1 MRTYPVPKELL
12 NEATQQALIAP
23 HHQEVDGK
31 VWVTNVGLNKIHR
44 VDVKTGA
51 YETID
56 PFKDMP
62 KNERHS
68 AYGMNAD
75 KDNNLWFNDFSA
87 EGIVR
92 IDAKTLEVTM
102 FKTGTARSRPRRGHM
117 DAEGRLA
124 FAEFYGDRAG
134 VLDTRTGKMTEYS
147 VPTPHTA
154 PYDAALDK
162 YGYLWT
168 AGMESDRVTRIDTAT
183 GETVEYQLPRQTNI
197 RRIFVDD
204 SSKPSTIWIGNNEG
218 ASIIR
223 LQPQP

>member
-1 MRTYPVPKELL
+1 
-12 NEATQQALIAP
+12 
-23 HHQEVDGK
+23 
-31 VWVTNVGLNKIHR
+31 
-44 VDVKTGA
+44 
-51 YETID
+51 
-56 PFKDMP
+56 
-62 KNERHS
+62 
-68 AYGMNAD
+68 
-75 KDNNLWFNDFSA
+75 
-87 EGIVR
+87 
-92 IDAKTLEVTM
+92 
-102 FKTGTARSRPRRGHM
+102 M

-134 VLDTRTGKMTEYS
+134 VLNTRTGQMTEYS

-168 AGMESDRVTRIDTAT
+168 AGMESDRVTRIDTET